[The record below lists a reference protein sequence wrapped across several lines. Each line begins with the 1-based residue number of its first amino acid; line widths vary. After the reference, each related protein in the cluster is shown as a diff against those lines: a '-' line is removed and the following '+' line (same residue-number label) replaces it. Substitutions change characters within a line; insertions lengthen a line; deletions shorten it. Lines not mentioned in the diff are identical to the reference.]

1 MQVGKTTAADYLVRR
16 YGFVK
21 FALADPIKTIARD
34 GFGWDGAKDEA
45 GRRLLQEI
53 GTVGRAY
60 RAEIWLE
67 RLATRLAAPLVDGR
81 AARVVVDDVRL
92 DLEAAW
98 LARHG
103 FVVVVIERPPALI
116 ETLPS
121 GAARHAH
128 ETETELAQVPGATR
142 IANAGTFEELYA
154 RLDALLGPAT
164 ASGSPP
170 NGHRN
175 RKAPPDGGAFGV

>member
-1 MQVGKTTAADYLVRR
+1 MSPSAHPLSRIAIGGRMQVGKTTAADYLVRR

-21 FALADPIKTIARD
+21 YALADPIKTIARD

-60 RAEIWLE
+60 RPDIWLE
-67 RLATRLAAPLVDGR
+67 RLAARLADEGAAP
-81 AARVVVDDVRL
+81 VVDDVRL

-98 LARHG
+98 LAREG
-103 FVVVVIERPPALI
+103 FHVVVIERPPALI

-128 ETETELAQVPGATR
+128 ETETELGQVSGATR
-142 IANAGTFEELYA
+142 ITNSGTFDELYGQ
-154 RLDALLGPAT
+154 LDALV
-164 ASGSPP
+164 
-170 NGHRN
+170 RN
-175 RKAPPDGGAFGV
+175 RKAPPGGGAFGV